1 MNIASLDR
9 QPPHTL
15 ALHAT
20 QFTAPDGA
28 TIIRLV
34 PETLLEAETL
44 ALQSVGCRRADDQV
58 VGYASAQKVGFPT
71 WSILSDPA
79 NAYYVRNLATRLQ
92 LVEQQA
98 REHPQATQK
107 KLVELAMEFA
117 HSMPHLIP
125 IFLEEVA
132 RIYVR
137 INQAPIASQFFNLA
151 REIERKFDV
160 EVDLRR
166 HAAMFQ
172 EFTRMGVIGVK
183 EFTTE
188 ARKAAKRLPPQ
199 EAYDYFFDLCVDR
212 CRAGGLAYSRMVS
225 DLRRLA
231 KAAGI
236 SAKESD
242 RRLVT
247 NILGLAGFY
256 QAATGFFRDIRPT
269 LVRLVRDN
277 PQWHD
282 KLLTAKPKKLTIEEY
297 FELLR
302 ETGVYDGL
310 VADKARL
317 ATWLVR
323 IIRHEYSRDNYNF
336 WRSQQLIDAVAHA
349 GDALKGKTLP
359 LNERGM
365 DIDLIDA
372 LSAGGITWDLSDT
385 KSRYFDWRSWARP
398 GAGEYRRDLAGI
410 VNHPQLGDLMAKTI
424 PFSDIRILKQP
435 LLATEPGRQ
444 LLSRSLQHQAD
455 RRKSIIGY
463 PNVWKRFYHQVLEE
477 LAHAQ
482 LGHINPTA
490 VEQIFSYDPVAELQA
505 RLHLGFFQELAWPLL
520 EQELER
526 LLNESSRTYHRIEF
540 HETYPAV
547 ILRVDGT
554 VEAIDRDRV
563 IAHGTIPDDCYLSS
577 AHLASD
583 KIAVFYSVYSS
594 DEKYAYWLGQ
604 KPRIISPPYGSYYGN
619 DETGYTIPI
628 INSITGT
635 ESRLASDGLLTYPHL
650 PKNFCG
656 PVIGTGPYYLFK
668 AGKIREWP
676 NGNTYEI
683 NAILQEEGIP
693 GIDLTGLLPMT
704 PPAGY
709 HFRLWCSAIV
719 PTCPTTTESLCGT
732 LHDQH
737 INIVFQPRCCECGD
751 FHDDSSWLCTPLGQF
766 QSRYKLLGA
775 IKRPGGGV
783 WLISDK
789 AAERVIIDPETD
801 QIIASDE
808 TAYYKTTDYLEK
820 LPLSAYHQLQ
830 PRNLDMSIRLRRATR
845 EQAAAILANPA
856 PDVIEQTFGSDPML
870 VAAILRA
877 TVQVN
882 DQVARTAQ
890 VRPTPETAQDRA

>member
-1 MNIASLDR
+1 MNIASLDC
-9 QPPHTL
+9 QPPRTL

-20 QFTAPDGA
+20 QFTAPDGT

-58 VGYASAQKVGFPT
+58 AGYASAQKVGFPT

-79 NAYYVRNLATRLQ
+79 NAHYVRNLATRLQ

-107 KLVELAMEFA
+107 KLVELATEFA

-137 INQAPIASQFFNLA
+137 INQAPIASQFFNQA

-160 EVDLRR
+160 EVDPRR

-183 EFTTE
+183 EFATE

-199 EAYDYFFDLCVDR
+199 EACDYFFGLCVDR
-212 CRAGGLAYSRMVS
+212 CRAGGLAYSQMAS

-269 LVRLVRDN
+269 LVQLVRDN

-282 KLLTAKPKKLTIEEY
+282 KLLLAKPKKLTIEEY

-302 ETGVYDGL
+302 ETGVYDVL

-336 WRSQQLIDAVAHA
+336 RRSQQLIDAVAHA

-359 LNERGM
+359 LNERVM

-385 KSRYFDWRSWARP
+385 DSRYFDWRSWVRP
-398 GAGEYRRDLAGI
+398 GPGECRRDLAGI
-410 VNHPQLGDLMAKTI
+410 VNHPQLGEFMAKTI

-455 RRKSIIGY
+455 RRKRIIGY
-463 PNVWKRFYHQVLEE
+463 PNVWKHFYRQVLED

-505 RLHLGFFQELAWPLL
+505 RLRLGFFQELAWPLL
-520 EQELER
+520 EQELTR
-526 LLNESSRTYHRIEF
+526 LTNKSTKTYPKIDF
-540 HETYPAV
+540 LETYPAV
-547 ILRVDGT
+547 ILRVNET
-554 VEAIDRDRV
+554 VEAIDRDRI
-563 IAHGTIPDDCYLSS
+563 IAHGTIPDDCHLFS
-577 AHLASD
+577 AHLVGD
-583 KIAVFYSVYSS
+583 KIAVSYRAHN
-594 DEKYAYWLGQ
+594 EKYAYWLGQ
-604 KPRIISPPYGSYYGN
+604 KPRIVNSRHFSSGMN
-619 DETGYTIPI
+619 YTIPI
-628 INSITGT
+628 MNSNTGT
-635 ESRLASDGLLTYPHL
+635 ESRLTSAGLLTYPRV
-650 PKNFCG
+650 PKNFGG

-668 AGKIREWP
+668 GRNIREWP
-676 NGNTYEI
+676 NGKTYEI
-683 NAILQEEGIP
+683 SAILQEEGIP

-704 PPAGY
+704 PPADY
-709 HFRLWCSAIV
+709 HFRLWCSAIT
-719 PTCPTTTESLCGT
+719 PTRSTTTESLCGT
-732 LHDQH
+732 LHGQH

-766 QSRYKLLGA
+766 QSQYKLLGA

-789 AAERVIIDPETD
+789 AADRVIIDPETD

-808 TAYYKTTDYLEK
+808 TTHYKTTDYLGK

-845 EQAAAILANPA
+845 EQVAAILANPA
-856 PDVIEQTFGSDPML
+856 PDIIEQTFGPDPVL
-870 VAAILRA
+870 IAAILRA

-882 DQVARTAQ
+882 DQVVRAAQ
-890 VRPTPETAQDRA
+890 VRPTPETAQDQT

>member
-1 MNIASLDR
+1 MNIASLNR
-9 QPPHTL
+9 QPPRTL
-15 ALHAT
+15 ALHVT
-20 QFTAPDGA
+20 QFTAPDGT

-79 NAYYVRNLATRLQ
+79 NAHYVRNLATRLQ
-92 LVEQQA
+92 SVEQQA
-98 REHPQATQK
+98 RKRPQATQK

-117 HSMPHLIP
+117 DSMPHLIP
-125 IFLEEVA
+125 IFLEEVT

-137 INQAPIASQFFNLA
+137 INQAPIASQFFNQA

-160 EVDLRR
+160 EVDPRW

-183 EFTTE
+183 EFATE

-199 EAYDYFFDLCVDR
+199 EAYDYFFGLCVDR
-212 CRAGGLAYSRMVS
+212 CRAGGLAYSQMAS

-269 LVRLVRDN
+269 LVQLVCDN

-282 KLLTAKPKKLTIEEY
+282 KLLLAKPKKLTIEEY

-310 VADKARL
+310 VAGKSRL
-317 ATWLVR
+317 AMWLVR

-359 LNERGM
+359 LNERVM

-385 KSRYFDWRSWARP
+385 DSKCFRWRAWTRP

-410 VNHPQLGDLMAKTI
+410 VNHPQLGEFMAKTI

-455 RRKSIIGY
+455 KRKSIIGY
-463 PNVWKRFYHQVLEE
+463 PNVWKHFYHQVLEE

-490 VEQIFSYDPVAELQA
+490 VEQIFSYDPVVELQA
-505 RLHLGFFQELAWPLL
+505 RLRLGFFQELAWPLL
-520 EQELER
+520 EQELTR
-526 LLNESSRTYHRIEF
+526 LTNKSTKTYLQIDF
-540 HETYPAV
+540 LETYPAV
-547 ILRVDGT
+547 ILRVNET
-554 VEAIDRDRV
+554 VEAIDRDRI
-563 IAHGTIPDDCYLSS
+563 IAHGTIPDDCHLFS
-577 AHLASD
+577 AHLVGD
-583 KIAVFYSVYSS
+583 KIAVSYRAYNN
-594 DEKYAYWLGQ
+594 EKYAYWLGQ
-604 KPRIISPPYGSYYGN
+604 KPRIVNSYHFSSELN
-619 DETGYTIPI
+619 CTIPI
-628 INSITGT
+628 MNSNTGT
-635 ESRLASDGLLTYPHL
+635 ESRLTSDGLLTYPRV
-650 PKNFCG
+650 PKNFGG

-668 AGKIREWP
+668 GRNIREWP
-676 NGNTYEI
+676 NGKTYEI
-683 NAILQEEGIP
+683 SAVLQEEGIP

-704 PPAGY
+704 PPADY
-709 HFRLWCSAIV
+709 HFRLCCSAIA

-732 LHDQH
+732 LHGQH

-766 QSRYKLLGA
+766 QSQYKLLGA

-783 WLISDK
+783 WLIGDK
-789 AAERVIIDPETD
+789 ATGRVIIDPETD

-808 TAYYKTTDYLEK
+808 TTHYKTTDYLEK

-845 EQAAAILANPA
+845 EQVAAILANPA
-856 PDVIEQTFGSDPML
+856 PDVIEQTFGQDPVL
-870 VAAILRA
+870 IAAILRA

-882 DQVARTAQ
+882 DQVVRAAQ
-890 VRPTPETAQDRA
+890 VRPTPETAQDQT